1 MCQDG
6 EASISRFNGDLCS
19 SWKPCES
26 MTARQIKPPY
36 PRWLRHLNWQWLGWL
51 CPNHRLCCS
60 SSEASSWTEEMQTI
74 DILHIFQWWTCQR
87 SPRLQILLSY
97 SSCWCHWTSRQRG
110 VNKVHRSQNITP
122 IHFLP
127 LINDFNIWR
136 LWVVSHF
143 TVLCI
148 LPNIA
153 SFCREERL
161 CQCAEA
167 TKPRSCFISTGTV
180 CCRAINN
187 HRHTFKSLL
196 LFSEASRYFPF
207 KKCLNESLRA
217 VIDSLLWGGVQ
228 GRWCEV
234 VLQQVEATAEHMPS
248 GNQAACSTETLVWSH
263 PIPCFC
269 WEPVSLINTICQK
282 RQMPTRNIYRQ
293 VESPAPHARWRKQ
306 KDLPPLT
313 VFCQSGSCQSRKHEA
328 VKAHRTGLSS
338 RTGSPLPKRNLK
350 YLKLN

>member
-51 CPNHRLCCS
+51 CPNHWLCCS

-74 DILHIFQWWTCQR
+74 DTLHIFQWWTCQR
-87 SPRLQILLSY
+87 SLWLQTLLSY

-127 LINDFNIWR
+127 LISDFNIWR

-148 LPNIA
+148 LPNIT

-161 CQCAEA
+161 CQCAKA

-196 LFSEASRYFPF
+196 LFSEVSRYFLF
-207 KKCLNESLRA
+207 KKCLNESVRA
-217 VIDSLLWGGVQ
+217 VINSLLWGGVQ

-248 GNQAACSTETLVWSH
+248 GNQAALLYRDSGVITSQSLLLLGAGVSH
-263 PIPCFC
+263 KHHLPEEADAHSEHLSAGRVTSATRPLRKTKGSASSHCLMS
-269 WEPVSLINTICQK
+269 V
-282 RQMPTRNIYRQ
+282 RQ
-293 VESPAPHARWRKQ
+293 
-306 KDLPPLT
+306 
-313 VFCQSGSCQSRKHEA
+313 
-328 VKAHRTGLSS
+328 LSV
-338 RTGSPLPKRNLK
+338 T
-350 YLKLN
+350 